1 MSPKTKSLVEFVAA
15 LVFMGGLL
23 ALSVWTVA
31 DPTSISVP
39 ILILMAVL
47 SVSALIAVLKPPS
60 RGRRW

>member
-1 MSPKTKSLVEFVAA
+1 MSSKTKSLVEFVAA
-15 LVFMGGLL
+15 LVFLGGLL
-23 ALSVWTVA
+23 SLSIWAVA
-31 DPTSISVP
+31 DPASISVP

>member
-1 MSPKTKSLVEFVAA
+1 MSSKTKSLVEFVAA
-15 LVFMGGLL
+15 LVFLGGLL
-23 ALSVWTVA
+23 ALSIWAVA
-31 DPTSISVP
+31 DPASISVP